1 MGREQTLEGSQW
13 MLEQVKMLT
22 YGHQKD
28 IQLFDR
34 TPLDIL
40 AFTLYAEDRSNKK
53 NASIIEEAIN
63 QTKLFDTIFYLGLWD
78 SWPVNM
84 NASLEK
90 VCFARLMDSYL
101 RKAIEDFGI
110 HVVPLPWQLS
120 ERNRLLSE
128 HLMGTIS
135 I

>member
-1 MGREQTLEGSQW
+1 

-22 YGHQKD
+22 DGCQKD

-40 AFTLYAEDRSNKK
+40 AFSLYAEDRSKEK
-53 NASIIEEAIN
+53 NANIIEEAVN

-78 SWPVNM
+78 SWPVNV

-90 VCFARLMDSYL
+90 TCFARLMDSYL
-101 RKAIEDFGI
+101 RKAIAEFEI
-110 HVVPLPWQLS
+110 QVVSLPWQFS
-120 ERNRLLSE
+120 ERHRLLSE